1 MATERRGSDGR
12 GSEVRV
18 PGSRAD
24 IDAVLKEL
32 QEWQAAL
39 WVAHLNR
46 QQLGRAV
53 VKWRTKAIHHYRAT
67 VLDRPDDP
75 HRTHPLVASEL
86 PLTHN
91 RVLLMLDC

>member
-1 MATERRGSDGR
+1 M
-12 GSEVRV
+12 
-18 PGSRAD
+18 
-24 IDAVLKEL
+24 
-32 QEWQAAL
+32 
-39 WVAHLNR
+39 
-46 QQLGRAV
+46 

-91 RVLLMLDC
+91 RVVLMLDCLPIRRLS